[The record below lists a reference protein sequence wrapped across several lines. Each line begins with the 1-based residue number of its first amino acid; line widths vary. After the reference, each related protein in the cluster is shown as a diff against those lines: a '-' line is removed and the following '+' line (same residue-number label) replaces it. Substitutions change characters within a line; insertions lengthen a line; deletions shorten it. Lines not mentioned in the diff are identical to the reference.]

1 MREILGQLKFNRRR
15 VLISLI
21 SSAPLAALSFG
32 RAKAAAKVAQ
42 RGRTVPADAERGASV
57 RRVQFFHRAK
67 PVQAGR
73 GRDLPVGLVRFVD
86 QEGRLTEERLA
97 SPGLVIPAATSI

>member
-32 RAKAAAKVAQ
+32 WANAAAKVAQ
-42 RGRTVPADAERGASV
+42 RVARYQPTPKGG
-57 RRVQFFHRAK
+57 
-67 PVQAGR
+67 QACAGCNSFIAPNQCKLVA
-73 GRDLPVGLVRFVD
+73 GEISPSGWCGLWTKK
-86 QEGRLTEERLA
+86 EG
-97 SPGLVIPAATSI
+97 

>member
-32 RAKAAAKVAQ
+32 RAKVAQ
-42 RGRTVPADAERGASV
+42 RVAQYQPTPKGG
-57 RRVQFFHRAK
+57 
-67 PVQAGR
+67 QACAGCNSFMAPNQCKLVA
-73 GRDLPVGLVRFVD
+73 GEISPSGWCGLWTKK
-86 QEGRLTEERLA
+86 EG
-97 SPGLVIPAATSI
+97 